1 MQVQLYREGESGY
14 DAFVIASGQV
24 RLTRSGQLVG
34 MRGRGDVNGATSLI
48 SAGDPRSATVM
59 TSTECL
65 LMCISY
71 DDFDMVCREART
83 RVTMGRS

>member
-1 MQVQLYREGESGY
+1 MAHGY
-14 DAFVIASGQV
+14 SRQV
-24 RLTRSGQLVG
+24 RLTRNGQLVG

-65 LMCISY
+65 CPHPPEG
-71 DDFDMVCREART
+71 V
-83 RVTMGRS
+83 